1 MQLCKLSGGNY
12 NILLL
17 WLLLLLPDG
26 LFGSLENM
34 LSSSYCIGY
43 PAVPFIRLQV
53 QLFLLNFGWKSRIHE
68 TLQVCYRSLRSALLK
83 LYKEWDGC
91 LMYVLLIHC
100 RCRCDLLNVTMGCW
114 SLSQWD
120 KVGASFGC
128 CKSVLDALTIVLM
141 NLQVSDTE
149 SCSDWEKLGEK
160 NEFILKGC
168 FIACH
173 RDNIS
178 LLVCLQ
184 CSCPYCPCKRWQSC
198 RHQYK
203 SALMQAFKCST
214 AIPAPSLAFTWVL
227 KSFVIPEVTVK
238 SIEMYGKR

>member
-1 MQLCKLSGGNY
+1 MQAFWGQLQY
-12 NILLL
+12 FIV
-17 WLLLLLPDG
+17 
-26 LFGSLENM
+26 M
-34 LSSSYCIGY
+34 ATIIITRR
-43 PAVPFIRLQV
+43 AVWESWKHAVI
-53 QLFLLNFGWKSRIHE
+53 FLLHWLSCSTFHQITSAAVSAQFWMEIKNIRN
-68 TLQVCYRSLRSALLK
+68 LQVCYRSLRSALLK

-184 CSCPYCPCKRWQSC
+184 CSCPYCPCKRRQSC